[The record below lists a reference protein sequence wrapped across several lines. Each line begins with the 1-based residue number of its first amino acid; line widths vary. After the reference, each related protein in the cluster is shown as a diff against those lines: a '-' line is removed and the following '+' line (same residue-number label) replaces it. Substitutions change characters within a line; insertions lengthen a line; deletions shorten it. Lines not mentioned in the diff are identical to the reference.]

1 MCLHFACC
9 CAGGDYFCYACLPVI
24 SLSTWSL
31 VNIFWWWV
39 YWVPYPFI
47 LPVQV
52 NCVLRLPLHL
62 RLLSSLR
69 SCVLDVVS
77 VLRYI
82 KAVEFSRCLSSSL
95 VLSNTDVLVVTN

>member
-39 YWVPYPFI
+39 YWVPYPFYSTCAGKLCI
-47 LPVQV
+47 EVTSASKIAFISEELCIGCGI
-52 NCVLRLPLHL
+52 CVKVHK
-62 RLLSSLR
+62 SS
-69 SCVLDVVS
+69 
-77 VLRYI
+77 
-82 KAVEFSRCLSSSL
+82 
-95 VLSNTDVLVVTN
+95 